1 MEKLSST
8 KPVLGGKKIGDS
20 WNGTGVPCYLSTI
33 RILGLP
39 PACNSVLIGVVGWA
53 RVLLASAFSA
63 QDTELSLVEGPAE
76 RNSL

>member
-8 KPVLGGKKIGDS
+8 KPVLGGKKIGDR

>member
-1 MEKLSST
+1 M
-8 KPVLGGKKIGDS
+8 KPVLGAKKVGDS
-20 WNGTGVPCYLSTI
+20 WNGTGVLCYLLTI

-39 PACNSVLIGVVGWA
+39 PACNSALTGVVGWG

-76 RNSL
+76 GNSL